1 MFSLSR
7 IKLRKLDLARPTRDG
22 DVDGLRSLTI
32 AQIIAGNNP
41 NFVRTAWCDVR
52 DGVVQELFS
61 LEVRR
66 DRRSFIWVCF
76 KNNTCRFLRRSSFC
90 NQQWHVGGSLLNI
103 CWTFNY
109 NNPRSD
115 RSCPA
120 THTRALAHVHAHA
133 QPKHYHDN
141 VCPGK
146 SNILPSVNCHRVT
159 RMPSCEC
166 WLLMAMGFVCD
177 NM

>member
-7 IKLRKLDLARPTRDG
+7 TKLRKLDFERPTRDG

-66 DRRSFIWVCF
+66 DRRSFI
-76 KNNTCRFLRRSSFC
+76 
-90 NQQWHVGGSLLNI
+90 
-103 CWTFNY
+103 
-109 NNPRSD
+109 
-115 RSCPA
+115 
-120 THTRALAHVHAHA
+120 
-133 QPKHYHDN
+133 
-141 VCPGK
+141 
-146 SNILPSVNCHRVT
+146 
-159 RMPSCEC
+159 
-166 WLLMAMGFVCD
+166 
-177 NM
+177 

>member
-7 IKLRKLDLARPTRDG
+7 TKLRKLDLARPTRDG

-52 DGVVQELFS
+52 DGVVQELFC

-90 NQQWHVGGSLLNI
+90 NQQWHVDGSLLNI

-109 NNPRSD
+109 NNPIMPRPFMPCHTHRRS
-115 RSCPA
+115 RMYTHTHTHNQNTTTTMYVQVNPTFCPQLTVTGSHACPA
-120 THTRALAHVHAHA
+120 V
-133 QPKHYHDN
+133 
-141 VCPGK
+141 
-146 SNILPSVNCHRVT
+146 SVDC
-159 RMPSCEC
+159 
-166 WLLMAMGFVCD
+166 
-177 NM
+177 